1 MTGVCSSR
9 RQFGS
14 LFKPYIRYCMEEE
27 GCMEYMRSL
36 LRDNDLF
43 RAYVTVRAPG
53 WRGAGAQV
61 AHLGCGGAGAGRG
74 RGLGIGAGPG
84 HRGGAFLSPAPSA
97 QWAEK
102 HQQCQRLKL
111 SDMLAKPHQRLT
123 KYPLLLKSVLRK
135 TDEPRAKEAV
145 LTMVTRAAWFP
156 LRLGLSL
163 ALGLNQPLS
172 TPRSAPWSA
181 SSTT

>member
-1 MTGVCSSR
+1 
-9 RQFGS
+9 
-14 LFKPYIRYCMEEE
+14 
-27 GCMEYMRSL
+27 MEYMRGL

-43 RAYVTVRAPG
+43 RTYITVRAG
-53 WRGAGAQV
+53 GARRGARALRKGLPRA
-61 AHLGCGGAGAGRG
+61 AGAGGHGGG
-74 RGLGIGAGPG
+74 RGLGA
-84 HRGGAFLSPAPSA
+84 RGGAHPESRSASPL

-145 LTMVTRAAWFP
+145 VTMVTGSRA
-156 LRLGLSL
+156 G
-163 ALGLNQPLS
+163 
-172 TPRSAPWSA
+172 
-181 SSTT
+181 

>member
-1 MTGVCSSR
+1 M
-9 RQFGS
+9 
-14 LFKPYIRYCMEEE
+14 
-27 GCMEYMRSL
+27 
-36 LRDNDLF
+36 
-43 RAYVTVRAPG
+43 
-53 WRGAGAQV
+53 
-61 AHLGCGGAGAGRG
+61 
-74 RGLGIGAGPG
+74 
-84 HRGGAFLSPAPSA
+84 SPAPASPP

-145 LTMVTRAAWFP
+145 VTMVTGAAG
-156 LRLGLSL
+156 RGLPWL
-163 ALGLNQPLS
+163 AA
-172 TPRSAPWSA
+172 TPDPVPELPWPTRRSARWSA